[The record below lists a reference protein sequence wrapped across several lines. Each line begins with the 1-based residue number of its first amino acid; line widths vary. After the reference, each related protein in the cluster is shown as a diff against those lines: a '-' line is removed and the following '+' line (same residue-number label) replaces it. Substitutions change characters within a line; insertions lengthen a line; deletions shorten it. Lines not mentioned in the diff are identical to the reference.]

1 MSNAANS
8 TTEEMA
14 LALLGD
20 GIAQSVVASH
30 LGVTESAI
38 SQWISQDSFKER
50 LVTLRYENLSKHNE
64 RDRKLDTAED
74 TLIEKLTES
83 LPLLFRPM
91 EIARTLQIINAA
103 KRRGSSA
110 PAAMTEQAQVVQLVM
125 PVKIVNK
132 FTVNIMNQVVEAG
145 DQKLVTVQS
154 GVLMDRLKK
163 QQGERER
170 VLLEH
175 SSEGNGDGHGRNEAT
190 GSAERSDGTGS
201 AESRRDTASYPV
213 PA

>member
-74 TLIEKLTES
+74 ALITKLTES

-110 PAAMTEQAQVVQLVM
+110 PAAMTEQAQVVALVM

-170 VLLEH
+170 LLLEH

-190 GSAERSDGTGS
+190 GSAERPDGTGS